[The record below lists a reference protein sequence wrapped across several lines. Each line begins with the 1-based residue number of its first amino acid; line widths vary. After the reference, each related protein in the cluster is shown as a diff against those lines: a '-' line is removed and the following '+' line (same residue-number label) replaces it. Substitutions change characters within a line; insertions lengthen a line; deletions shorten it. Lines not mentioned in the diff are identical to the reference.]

1 MGSFLLRTTNAV
13 EHGAKREWVCRG
25 MLSAKFN
32 PVSGSVKL
40 LAAEHVFDV
49 TSLMQQLQK

>member
-1 MGSFLLRTTNAV
+1 MCSFSLRTTNAI
-13 EHGAKREWVCRG
+13 EHGANREWVCRG
-25 MLSAKFN
+25 MLSAKFS
-32 PVSGSVKL
+32 PGSPKL